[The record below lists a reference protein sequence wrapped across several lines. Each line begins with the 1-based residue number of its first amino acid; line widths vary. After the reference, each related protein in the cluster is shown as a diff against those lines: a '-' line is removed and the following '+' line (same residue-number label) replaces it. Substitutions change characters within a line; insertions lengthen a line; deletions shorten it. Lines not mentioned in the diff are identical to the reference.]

1 MQIVDPTV
9 QEVRRPISWAGYVAY
24 AMFGSGSLVFWN
36 AIFSVTDYW
45 ENRWDGKHA
54 TRLFTIVYMPINLV
68 AMFICTRWHHSL
80 STKYRIIWGFA
91 VTVGVLAALPVLGI
105 SEGTDATLGVTLG
118 LLGVA
123 GAADAC
129 SESGMFAE
137 TALRPAQYTRALVL
151 GQAGVGLALNVVSMI
166 TKASLPDSARGRRTG
181 ADIFLALAALW
192 TLACAVIYS
201 IMRQRGLIFEEP
213 GTAVALQTPVA
224 PPLEDGVGGAGG
236 ADNAEGARA
245 AADGADERKDS
256 KSSLGDDAT
265 NDDGAGAAAAA
276 TTAATTVT
284 TTITTTAQPAPT
296 TTTDPAPLPGA
307 LLAPRRDFGQ
317 MLDVTRRTL
326 PLCVSLVLIFTLTL
340 SIFPGVLAEDSG
352 SGRMG
357 GWYPLLLITM
367 FNLGDFAGRIL
378 SMTLERMRW
387 TDMRAILLCSALRLL
402 YAPAIYFGVRVA
414 AVMIVLT
421 LTLGFT
427 NGMLTCSAMASGPLH
442 VPAHLTE
449 MTGSMMVLALTVGL
463 VLGAGLGFLWLLA

>member
-1 MQIVDPTV
+1 
-9 QEVRRPISWAGYVAY
+9 
-24 AMFGSGSLVFWN
+24 
-36 AIFSVTDYW
+36 
-45 ENRWDGKHA
+45 
-54 TRLFTIVYMPINLV
+54 MPINLV

-151 GQAGVGLALNVVSMI
+151 GQAGVGLCLNAVSMI
-166 TKASLPDSARGRRTG
+166 TKASLPNSARGLRTG

-224 PPLEDGVGGAGG
+224 PPLEDGSVSADGAG
-236 ADNAEGARA
+236 DARA
-245 AADGADERKDS
+245 AADAADERKDS
-256 KSSLGDDAT
+256 KSSLGDDAA
-265 NDDGAGAAAAA
+265 NDDGVRAAAAAA
-276 TTAATTVT
+276 TASTAVT